1 MDNKYNV
8 FLRLLKLNS
17 NKNDNQKVFKD
28 FITVFAIKLSNKVFF
43 NKSNDEL
50 CREITKEYS
59 EEEKIL
65 FYSLAAELTRLFYKE
80 NSPYDILGD
89 IYKKISEKDYLQLYN
104 NNSSK
109 LQEVGRKLQG
119 IININRKTNNGRMLE
134 VNCGSGAMILAYAS
148 TLKMFNLDYK
158 KDLEVTAIDTDMFN
172 VFMTYIQLYFY
183 EISAIVIWVDK
194 NSNKELMRLYTPT
207 YENQYENL
215 MVA

>member
-158 KDLEVTAIDTDMFN
+158 KI
-172 VFMTYIQLYFY
+172 
-183 EISAIVIWVDK
+183 
-194 NSNKELMRLYTPT
+194 
-207 YENQYENL
+207 
-215 MVA
+215 

>member
-17 NKNDNQKVFKD
+17 NKNDNQKLFKD

-43 NKSNDEL
+43 NKSNDDL
-50 CREITKEYS
+50 CREITKQYT

-65 FYSLAAELTRLFYKE
+65 FYSLASELTRLFYKE

-104 NNSSK
+104 KNSSK

-119 IININRKTNNGRMLE
+119 IININKKTNNGRMLE

-194 NSNKELMRLYTPT
+194 NTNKELMRLYTPT
-207 YENQYENL
+207 YEKQYENL